1 MLAQRFFSLSK
12 PIQPHKSKNLPN
24 RAATNVPFRLT
35 YKSTAFYVPFDTHL
49 LHTMLLP
56 RAVALFEENSGFLLS
71 WFFSANT
78 VVKRNLFDDF

>member
-1 MLAQRFFSLSK
+1 
-12 PIQPHKSKNLPN
+12 
-24 RAATNVPFRLT
+24 
-35 YKSTAFYVPFDTHL
+35 
-49 LHTMLLP
+49 MLLP